1 MKGKL
6 KKRIIAA
13 FVILLLI
20 LMIVPVRG
28 RLSDGGSVYYN
39 AVLYEVRFVH
49 KREIGPYGEPERLTE
64 GTIVKILGFKI
75 YDNTES
81 RYTGNIGQSSP
92 SSVQTFNEVSKAQFN
107 VYYTD
112 LYLSSYMS
120 SDEFRHDSKETR
132 QEKMVKLLQELIE
145 KGFVVQDSIKA
156 ESLDSI
162 VYEIEGFGVVLIDYD
177 SLST

>member
-64 GTIVKILGFKI
+64 GTICLTLCSPGQAPLSMGF
-75 YDNTES
+75 S
-81 RYTGNIGQSSP
+81 
-92 SSVQTFNEVSKAQFN
+92 
-107 VYYTD
+107 
-112 LYLSSYMS
+112 
-120 SDEFRHDSKETR
+120 R
-132 QEKMVKLLQELIE
+132 QEYCGRLLLPSPGDLPDLGIE
-145 KGFVVQDSIKA
+145 ARSPALQADRFFTI
-156 ESLDSI
+156 
-162 VYEIEGFGVVLIDYD
+162 
-177 SLST
+177 